1 MPQKVEATEAN
12 KPIPT
17 KQTLTEEQR
26 ANLGK
31 RILGTDTPESAS
43 AGDIAEA
50 LAEVSKSEVTVPE
63 EKEETKEETKTETP
77 PKVEGVPQMT
87 LDEYNAMQ
95 ESVQA
100 MRALDQHPD
109 MVQAI
114 VQELKARQGNASPS
128 IESDTETETETGEV
142 KTMRTEMQ
150 ELKNIMG
157 TMAQRLAIL
166 GQQATVENWKDLAP
180 VVEAIRQKNPEL
192 SIEAATEFA
201 RDKLVA
207 QGKLEVGKVTA
218 PLQTSESATSA
229 GPKSDSDKSR
239 TELLNEAAA
248 KVMKPKTTAE
258 AIEIAFKEA
267 IKMEQLKEQQGV

>member
-1 MPQKVEATEAN
+1 MPQKVEATEVN

-31 RILGTDTPESAS
+31 RILGTDTPETASTSAIE
-43 AGDIAEA
+43 DA
-50 LAEVSKSEVTVPE
+50 LAGVTKEEVTVPE
-63 EKEETKEETKTETP
+63 EKEETKEEIKTETP

-87 LDEYNAMQ
+87 LDEYNAMK

-100 MRALDQHPD
+100 MQALDQHPD

-128 IESDTETETETGEV
+128 TESDTETETDTVEA
-142 KTMRTEMQ
+142 KAMRTEMQ
-150 ELKNIMG
+150 ELKNIVG

-166 GQQATVENWKDLAP
+166 GQQATVENWGTLAP

-192 SIEAATEFA
+192 SIESATEFA
-201 RDKLVA
+201 RDRLVA

-229 GPKSDSDKSR
+229 GPKSDSDKSHA
-239 TELLNEAAA
+239 ELLNEAAA
-248 KVMKPKTTAE
+248 KVMEPKTTAE
-258 AIEIAFKEA
+258 AIDIAFKEA
-267 IKMEQLKEQQGV
+267 IRLEKLKEQQGV